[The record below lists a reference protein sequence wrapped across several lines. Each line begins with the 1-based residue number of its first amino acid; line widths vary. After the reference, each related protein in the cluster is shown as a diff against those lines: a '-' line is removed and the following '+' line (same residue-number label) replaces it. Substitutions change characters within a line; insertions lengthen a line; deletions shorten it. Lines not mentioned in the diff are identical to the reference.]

1 MSDTAYG
8 VICAAFGS
16 FATVAVSV
24 ILLWLKNRNDF
35 FGNLTKS
42 EKDDD

>member
-35 FGNLTKS
+35 FGNLTKGDR
-42 EKDDD
+42 EDD